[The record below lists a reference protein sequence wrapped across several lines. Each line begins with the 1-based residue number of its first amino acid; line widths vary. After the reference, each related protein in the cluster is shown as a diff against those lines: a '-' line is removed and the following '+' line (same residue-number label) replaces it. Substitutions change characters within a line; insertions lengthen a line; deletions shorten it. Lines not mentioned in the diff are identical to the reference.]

1 MFKIC
6 NKRRLNSNVTLID
19 VEAPAIAKKAK
30 AGQFIILRTDEYG
43 ERVPFTIAGTDPD
56 AGTVQV
62 IYQIV
67 GKTTMQLDTLEEGD
81 YLADFAGPLGKPTEI
96 EGLNRVAVV
105 GGGVGCAIAMPVA
118 KALHD
123 QGSSVDIIAG
133 FRSKD
138 IVILEE
144 EMSGMCDNY
153 YLMTDDGTAGEH
165 GFTTTKLQQLL
176 EAGEQYDCV
185 IAIGP
190 VIMMKF
196 IVSTAKPFGVPTMV
210 SLNPIMI
217 DGTGMCGC
225 CRVSING
232 EMKFA
237 CVDGPDFDGYS
248 VDFDELIRRNSYYKE
263 QETRDKE
270 HICNLT
276 GGVRHA

>member
-6 NKRRLNSNVTLID
+6 SKRRLNSNVTLID
-19 VEAPAIAKKAK
+19 VEAPAVAKKAK

-43 ERVPFTIAGTDPD
+43 ERVPFTIAGCDRE

-62 IYQIV
+62 IYQVV

-81 YLADFAGPLGKPTEI
+81 CLADFAGPLGKPTEI

-123 QGSSVDIIAG
+123 QGASVDIIAG
-133 FRSKD
+133 FRSRD

-144 EMSGMCDNY
+144 EMRGMCDNY

-176 EAGEQYDCV
+176 EAGEKYDCV

-196 IVSTAKPFGVPTMV
+196 IVATAKPFEVPTMV

-263 QETRDKE
+263 QEEHGKE